1 MIVPIANVLDAETLQ
16 QVRELL
22 AQGTF
27 VDGKQTAGWHARQVK
42 NNAQL
47 QSGETARQASALI
60 HRALSNSAVFTA
72 AVRPRHIRPM
82 LFSRYSGG
90 QNYGAHVD
98 DALMGSGETLTRSDV
113 SLTVFLSDAESYTGG
128 ELVIEG
134 TGGEQSFKLDAGS
147 VITYPS
153 NTLHYVAPVTSGTR
167 EVAVTWVES
176 LVRDPAHREML
187 FDLDTARRNLFQ
199 REGKSHEFDLISK
212 THANLLRQW
221 AET

>member
-1 MIVPIANVLDAETLQ
+1 MIVPIANVLDADTLAK
-16 QVRELL
+16 VRDLL

-27 VDGKQTAGWHARQVK
+27 VDGKQTAGWHARAVK
-42 NNAQL
+42 NNEQL

-60 HRALSNSAVFTA
+60 HEALARSAVFTA

-98 DALMGSGETLTRSDV
+98 DALMGSGDNLTRSDV
-113 SLTVFLSDAESYTGG
+113 SLTVFLNDAASYEGG
-128 ELVIEG
+128 ELVIDG
-134 TGGEQSFKLDAGS
+134 TGGEQRFKLDAGS
-147 VITYPS
+147 VISYPA
-153 NTLHYVAPVTSGTR
+153 NTLHYVAPVTAGTR
-167 EVAVTWVES
+167 EVAVTWVQS

-187 FDLDTARRNLFQ
+187 FDLDSARRSLFQ
-199 REGKSHEFDLISK
+199 REGKSREFDLISK